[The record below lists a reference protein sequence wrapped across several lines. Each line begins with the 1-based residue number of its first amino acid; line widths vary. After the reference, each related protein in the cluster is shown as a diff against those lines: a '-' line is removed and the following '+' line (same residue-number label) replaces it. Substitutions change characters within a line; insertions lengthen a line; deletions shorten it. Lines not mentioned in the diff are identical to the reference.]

1 MRARR
6 PGLPVRELT
15 RVDRI
20 ADVPNKNALVVWL
33 VRIGSP
39 SERRLLQPRYH
50 DVVVQRHL
58 DSPGIRGPW
67 DGLYELR
74 ILRIGDVH
82 DAPAVMPEMS
92 HIKVPAAVYL
102 LDGHLEGALAAVEAA
117 ISDGLHVACLPS
129 RRNGICMAGRR
140 ETRRGKRKGS
150 YGSTLKGVH

>member
-82 DAPAVMPEMS
+82 E
-92 HIKVPAAVYL
+92 KVPAAVYL

-140 ETRRGKRKGS
+140 ENPRGKRKGS
-150 YGSTLKGVH
+150 